1 MSLKK
6 ILTVLGARPQFIKAA
21 AVSRAISVN
30 GKIKESIY
38 HSGQHYDANMSDIFF
53 EQMEIPKPEF
63 KLNISQKTHGKMTA
77 EIMSSIEDIVL
88 VNKFDAI
95 MVYGDTNTTLAGAL
109 VGAKLHIPIIHIESG
124 LRSFNKKMP
133 EEINRITTDHVS
145 QLLFCPTKTS
155 VENLKNEGIVENVHL
170 VGDVMFDAMLHYKA
184 MMKEV
189 SIPHDKPVVLLT
201 IHRQENTDDIAK
213 ISEIFS
219 SLNKLSSR
227 YNIVFPVHPRTRK
240 VLQDNNIDTSKIIL
254 LEPVGYFEMLYLISK
269 SSFVMTD
276 SGGLQKEA
284 YFFQKPLLILREET
298 EWVELVDNKLALI
311 VGSSGTKIE
320 KAISVFISSYQYK
333 PNLYGDGSTA
343 SKIVDII
350 ANF

>member
-170 VGDVMFDAMLHYKA
+170 VGDVMFDAMLHYKG

-189 SIPHDKPVVLLT
+189 SIPLDKPIVLLT
-201 IHRQENTDDIAK
+201 IHRQENTDDISK

-219 SLNKLSSR
+219 SLHKLSSR

-240 VLQDNNIDTSKIIL
+240 VLQDNNIDTSKITL
-254 LEPVGYFEMLYLISK
+254 LDPVGYFEMLYLISK
-269 SSFVMTD
+269 SAFVMTD

-284 YFFQKPLLILREET
+284 YFFHKPLLILREET
-298 EWVELVDNKLALI
+298 EWVELVDNKLAQI
-311 VGSSGTKIE
+311 VGSSGAKIE
-320 KAISVFISSYQYK
+320 NAISAFVNSYQYK
-333 PNLYGDGSTA
+333 PNLYGDGNTA
-343 SKIVDII
+343 SKIVEII